1 MKTRHIAFL
10 GFTALTVSGFLAISL
25 GGCSASDT
33 SKPAVKKSD
42 AGSPTGAG
50 GGTGT
55 TTSGAAGQTG
65 GVGGNVQNPTGVGGA
80 GGDMMA
86 MCTPPDK
93 TMKAL
98 VASAMLSDFGGAAP
112 TAISAVTP
120 GGGWYSYQDPE
131 MGTTFTPAPASF
143 MLEMPGHS
151 GTGSA
156 LHVAGSG
163 FMGPAS
169 ATNWGA
175 GAGFSLG
182 GAIPGGLS
190 TGAGTTTQPTDVSM
204 YTGISFYAK
213 SANMSDVSVQ
223 FSTPDTDPSY
233 CTCQAASLCYTTHA
247 AVVPMI
253 AAAWT
258 QYTVKFADLKQP
270 TYVMA
275 PVPFDPTSLLTI
287 NFASNGPVPMFD
299 YWIDE
304 VTLVK

>member
-1 MKTRHIAFL
+1 MNTRHIAFL
-10 GFTALTVSGFLAISL
+10 GFTVSSFLAMAL
-25 GGCSASDT
+25 AGCSASDT
-33 SKPAVKKSD
+33 PAKSTGKKDGGTTTSTT
-42 AGSPTGAG
+42 AGGGGSGNTTAGAGGNGPAGTGGSIVMNTTGGGGAG
-50 GGTGT
+50 GG
-55 TTSGAAGQTG
+55 A
-65 GVGGNVQNPTGVGGA
+65 
-80 GGDMMA
+80 MMP
-86 MCTPPDK
+86 CTPPDK
-93 TMKAL
+93 TMKAQ
-98 VASAMLSDFGGAAP
+98 VASDMLSDFGGMAP
-112 TAISAVTP
+112 TAVSAVTP

-131 MGTTFTPAPASF
+131 MGTTFIPAPASF

-151 GTGSA
+151 GMGSA

-182 GAIPGGLS
+182 GQIAG
-190 TGAGTTTQPTDVSM
+190 GTTGMVTQPTDVSA

-213 SANMSDVSVQ
+213 SSMMSDISVQ
-223 FSTPDTDPSY
+223 FATPDTDPSY
-233 CTCQAASLCYTTHA
+233 CSCQAANLCYTTHA

-258 QYTVKFADLKQP
+258 KYTVKFTDLKQP
-270 TYVMA
+270 TYTMA

-287 NFASNGPVPMFD
+287 NFASNGPLPMFD
-299 YWIDE
+299 YWVDE